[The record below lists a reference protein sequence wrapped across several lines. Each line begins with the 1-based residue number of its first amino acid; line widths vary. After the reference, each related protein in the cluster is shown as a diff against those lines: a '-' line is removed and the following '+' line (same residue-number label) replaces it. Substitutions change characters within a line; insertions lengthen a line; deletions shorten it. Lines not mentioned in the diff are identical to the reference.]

1 VRAADGSSPLEGSF
15 DSDTGLSVDS
25 NKNARSE
32 GETDGVTS
40 SEEGEAYPME
50 VVEASSISAS
60 DYAKDSIC
68 ANIDMA
74 ALRDSDCVG
83 TSATQSAGDVVL
95 HSGSNSRS
103 KSRGKQQCGDGSG
116 AASMGS
122 AMDGM
127 KAFWGA
133 IHEPP
138 STVLQFSQRPHGGD
152 TEDTDRAELEI
163 GPLALSKESEEE
175 VEEEDDEA
183 DGLWTENGE
192 SRAKCSES
200 KKRFRRYTIAY

>member
-1 VRAADGSSPLEGSF
+1 
-15 DSDTGLSVDS
+15 VDS
-25 NKNARSE
+25 NRNARSE

-60 DYAKDSIC
+60 DYAKDSVC
-68 ANIDMA
+68 ANIGIA
-74 ALRDSDCVG
+74 PLRDSDRVG
-83 TSATQSAGDVVL
+83 TAATQSADDAVL
-95 HSGSNSRS
+95 LTGSNSRT
-103 KSRGKQQCGDGSG
+103 KSRGKQQCGEGYG

-138 STVLQFSQRPHGGD
+138 PTLLQSSQRSHVGD
-152 TEDTDRAELEI
+152 AEDTNRADLET
-163 GPLALSKESEEE
+163 GPLAPSKESEEE

-183 DGLWTENGE
+183 ERLWNENGE
-192 SRAKCSES
+192 LLANRSES